1 MAAVKACG
9 QGALLSGFAAGY
21 LFGLVKGS
29 APPPEVSAPTERRVK
44 GVGTHRGRNM
54 DARDATR
61 WRGIPVT
68 TVPRTLVDLSS
79 LLSLDE
85 LARAA
90 HEAAVRHRTTPAQV
104 EQVLARMPRAKGAAN
119 LRRVVRGEVHVTLS
133 NLETCFLGLLR
144 RHGLPLPTTNRPA
157 GTHRVDCRW
166 PDHSLTV
173 ELDSYATATPATP
186 GKKTANANVK
196 PTLAAT
202 TTAATRTRTC
212 SSNQRSCSPSYTPC
226 SRRADAST
234 TARPAAPRSR
244 RVPPP
249 RRSPPRRGSAD
260 RREYPSHGRRRGP
273 CRA

>member
-44 GVGTHRGRNM
+44 GVRTHRARNM

-68 TVPRTLVDLSS
+68 TVPRTLVDLAS

-173 ELDSYATATPATP
+173 ELDSYTYHNSRHAWEQDRKREREAHARGDHHRRYTYADVLEQPALMLTELHALLAP
-186 GKKTANANVK
+186 G
-196 PTLAAT
+196 
-202 TTAATRTRTC
+202 
-212 SSNQRSCSPSYTPC
+212 
-226 SRRADAST
+226 
-234 TARPAAPRSR
+234 
-244 RVPPP
+244 
-249 RRSPPRRGSAD
+249 
-260 RREYPSHGRRRGP
+260 
-273 CRA
+273 